1 MPARKRAKRMSPDR
15 RREKILDS
23 AVDVVVVHGLSGCKM
38 ESIARQAAV
47 SKPLLYKYFPRLQ
60 DLLKALVE
68 REYHYLRR
76 RGLDVFPKDMPHDDI
91 VHRSSL
97 AAMHYLYE
105 RGPVI
110 RRIASDPAVASL
122 AHRQDR
128 DERAR
133 LIEYFTTQ
141 CVRYGLQKDVAHICS
156 IMTVNA
162 PIISAHTLK
171 RKGISAQR
179 AAEIWSEFIIG
190 GNKAMLSK
198 FGSRKSISMRRPT
211 AAGKK

>member
-15 RREKILDS
+15 RREKVLDS
-23 AVDVVVVHGLSGCKM
+23 AVDVIVAQGLSGCKM
-38 ESIARQAAV
+38 ESIAKQAGV

-76 RGLDVFPKDMPHDDI
+76 RGLDVFPKDMPYDDI

-97 AAMHYLYE
+97 AAMEYLYE

-122 AHRQDR
+122 AHGQDR
-128 DERAR
+128 DERQR
-133 LIEYFTTQ
+133 IIEYFTRQ
-141 CVRYGLQKDVAHICS
+141 CIKYGLQKDVASICS

-171 RKGISAQR
+171 RSGISARR

-198 FGSRKSISMRRPT
+198 FGSRKHRKR
-211 AAGKK
+211 